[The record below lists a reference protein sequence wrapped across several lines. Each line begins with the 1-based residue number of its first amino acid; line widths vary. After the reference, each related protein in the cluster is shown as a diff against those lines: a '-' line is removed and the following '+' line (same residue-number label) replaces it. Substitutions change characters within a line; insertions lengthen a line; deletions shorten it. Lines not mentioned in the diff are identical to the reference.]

1 MASLSLSKR
10 SLKAFNAALK
20 RLTFST
26 PFYYFK
32 GDKMSVPLIE
42 GKEDPITRKENNSS
56 LISHHDVV
64 DRRKKKTQLQGK
76 KTIIVAEAICL
87 GRENRGESYSTFP
100 TPFRVL

>member
-64 DRRKKKTQLQGK
+64 DRRKKKK
-76 KTIIVAEAICL
+76 KTYTVIIHLVAEAICL

-100 TPFRVL
+100 TRFRVL